1 MIKLQDY
8 TPEVYYRESR
18 DFQFIGRLY
27 DLVLNYVKTNADLI
41 YSLPLSD
48 NSDNQFIDLMA
59 MTLGFHAKHKYTS
72 QQLKAICFVLSEIIR
87 NKGTIKALTIACD
100 AIFHAEGIQGQF
112 DYGLTNNNTNIIIY
126 LPQELSDTTL
136 LNDLFEYILPAG
148 MSCQII
154 KTYSEK
160 ALPTTEVGVEST
172 FSQYNGDPA
181 QNRDIEQG
189 RYYQSIDRNSERERR
204 QRSVEQRPSWKNRQY
219 ERLHTRSK
227 KQRRRIKWRQRKRQK
242 SNRSLTK
249 ICMHSASR
257 T

>member
-48 NSDNQFIDLMA
+48 NSDNQFIDLMT

-72 QQLKAICFVLSEIIR
+72 QQLKAICSVLSNILR
-87 NKGTIKALTIACD
+87 NKGTIRALTIACD

-112 DYGLTNNNTNIIIY
+112 DYKLTDNNTNIIIY
-126 LPQELSDTTL
+126 LPQELADTTL
-136 LNDLFEYILPAG
+136 LNDLFDYILPAG

-160 ALPTTEVGVEST
+160 VLPTTEVNVDST
-172 FSQYNGDPA
+172 FYQYKKDPKA
-181 QNRDIEQG
+181 SGFYDNNLFAKIAILSNDSTNLSTGNLNIN
-189 RYYQSIDRNSERERR
+189 DA
-204 QRSVEQRPSWKNRQY
+204 
-219 ERLHTRSK
+219 K
-227 KQRRRIKWRQRKRQK
+227 KV
-242 SNRSLTK
+242 SNKDLPGK
-249 ICMHSASR
+249 IAN
-257 T
+257 TNIYIPEAKKKEGE

>member
-8 TPEVYYRESR
+8 APEVYYRESR

-59 MTLGFHAKHKYTS
+59 MTLGFRAKHKYTS

-112 DYGLTNNNTNIIIY
+112 DYALPDKDNNTNIVIY

-160 ALPTTEVGVEST
+160 ALPTTEVGVESA
-172 FSQYNGDPA
+172 FHQYKGAPGDPA
-181 QNRDIEQG
+181 KKGFYDNNLFAKIAILSKDGATNISTGTLNVSDAKEVSNKDLPG
-189 RYYQSIDRNSERERR
+189 KIANTNVYIPEARNKEGE
-204 QRSVEQRPSWKNRQY
+204 
-219 ERLHTRSK
+219 
-227 KQRRRIKWRQRKRQK
+227 
-242 SNRSLTK
+242 
-249 ICMHSASR
+249 
-257 T
+257 

>member
-48 NSDNQFIDLMA
+48 NSDSQFIDLMA

-112 DYGLTNNNTNIIIY
+112 DYGLTNNNTNIVIY

-160 ALPTTEVGVEST
+160 ATPTTEVGVEST
-172 FSQYNGDPA
+172 FYQYKGAPGDPA
-181 QNRDIEQG
+181 DPDKKGFYDNNLFAKIAILSNGDTNLSTGNLNVNDAKEVSNKDLPGKSANTNVYIPEA
-189 RYYQSIDRNSERERR
+189 RNKEGE
-204 QRSVEQRPSWKNRQY
+204 
-219 ERLHTRSK
+219 
-227 KQRRRIKWRQRKRQK
+227 
-242 SNRSLTK
+242 
-249 ICMHSASR
+249 
-257 T
+257 

>member
-160 ALPTTEVGVEST
+160 ATPTTEVGVESA
-172 FSQYNGDPA
+172 FHQYKGAPGDPA
-181 QNRDIEQG
+181 DPDKKGFYDNNLFAKIAILSDGDTNLSTGTLNVNDAKEVSNKDLPGKIANTNVYIPEA
-189 RYYQSIDRNSERERR
+189 RNKEGE
-204 QRSVEQRPSWKNRQY
+204 
-219 ERLHTRSK
+219 
-227 KQRRRIKWRQRKRQK
+227 
-242 SNRSLTK
+242 
-249 ICMHSASR
+249 
-257 T
+257 

>member
-41 YSLPLSD
+41 DSLPLSD

-172 FSQYNGDPA
+172 FYQYKGAPGNQDQKGFYDNNLFAKIAILSEDKDVATDLATGTLNVNDAKEVSNKDLPGKIA
-181 QNRDIEQG
+181 NTNVYIPEA
-189 RYYQSIDRNSERERR
+189 RNKEGE
-204 QRSVEQRPSWKNRQY
+204 
-219 ERLHTRSK
+219 
-227 KQRRRIKWRQRKRQK
+227 
-242 SNRSLTK
+242 
-249 ICMHSASR
+249 
-257 T
+257 

>member
-72 QQLKAICFVLSEIIR
+72 QQLEAICFVLSEIIR

-112 DYGLTNNNTNIIIY
+112 DYGLTNNNTNIVIY

-172 FSQYNGDPA
+172 FY
-181 QNRDIEQG
+181 
-189 RYYQSIDRNSERERR
+189 
-204 QRSVEQRPSWKNRQY
+204 QY
-219 ERLHTRSK
+219 EGAPAKNGFYDNNLFAKIAILSK
-227 KQRRRIKWRQRKRQK
+227 NDTTNISTGTLNVNDAKEV
-242 SNRSLTK
+242 SNKDLPGK
-249 ICMHSASR
+249 IANTNVYIPEAR
-257 T
+257 NKEGE

>member
-48 NSDNQFIDLMA
+48 NSDNQFVDLMA

-172 FSQYNGDPA
+172 FSQYKGDPA
-181 QNRDIEQG
+181 QNGFYDNNLFAKIAILSKDDTTNLSTGTLNVNDAKEVSNKDLPG
-189 RYYQSIDRNSERERR
+189 KIANTNVYIPEARNKEGE
-204 QRSVEQRPSWKNRQY
+204 
-219 ERLHTRSK
+219 
-227 KQRRRIKWRQRKRQK
+227 
-242 SNRSLTK
+242 
-249 ICMHSASR
+249 
-257 T
+257 

>member
-112 DYGLTNNNTNIIIY
+112 DYGLTNNNTNIVIY

-172 FSQYNGDPA
+172 FYQYKGAPGDPA
-181 QNRDIEQG
+181 DPAKKGFYDNNLFAKIAILSNGDTNLSTGTLNVNDAKEVSNKDLPGKIANTNVYIPEA
-189 RYYQSIDRNSERERR
+189 RNKEGE
-204 QRSVEQRPSWKNRQY
+204 
-219 ERLHTRSK
+219 
-227 KQRRRIKWRQRKRQK
+227 
-242 SNRSLTK
+242 
-249 ICMHSASR
+249 
-257 T
+257 

>member
-72 QQLKAICFVLSEIIR
+72 QQLKAICFVLSEIVR

-112 DYGLTNNNTNIIIY
+112 EYELPDKDNNTNIIIY

-172 FSQYNGDPA
+172 FSQYKGDPA
-181 QNRDIEQG
+181 QNGFYDNNLFAKIAILSKDDTTNLSTGTLNVNDAKEVSNKDLPG
-189 RYYQSIDRNSERERR
+189 KIANTNVYIPEARNKEGE
-204 QRSVEQRPSWKNRQY
+204 
-219 ERLHTRSK
+219 
-227 KQRRRIKWRQRKRQK
+227 
-242 SNRSLTK
+242 
-249 ICMHSASR
+249 
-257 T
+257 

>member
-48 NSDNQFIDLMA
+48 NSDDRFIDLMA
-59 MTLGFHAKHKYTS
+59 MTLGFHAKHKYNS
-72 QQLKAICFVLSEIIR
+72 QQLRAICSVLSEVLR

-100 AIFHAEGIQGQF
+100 AIFHAEGIQGKF
-112 DYGLTNNNTNIIIY
+112 DYGLTNGNTNIIIY

-136 LNDLFEYILPAG
+136 LNDLFDYILPAG

-160 ALPTTEVGVEST
+160 TLPTTEISVDST
-172 FSQYNGDPA
+172 FYQYKGNPAKNGLYDNNLFA
-181 QNRDIEQG
+181 KIAILGDGATDLSTGNL
-189 RYYQSIDRNSERERR
+189 
-204 QRSVEQRPSWKNRQY
+204 SVSDA
-219 ERLHTRSK
+219 K
-227 KQRRRIKWRQRKRQK
+227 KA
-242 SNRSLTK
+242 SNEDLPGK
-249 ICMHSASR
+249 IAN
-257 T
+257 TNVYIPVIGNTEGE

>member
-27 DLVLNYVKTNADLI
+27 DLVLNYVKTNVDLI

-160 ALPTTEVGVEST
+160 ATPTTEVGVEST
-172 FSQYNGDPA
+172 FYQYKGAPGDPA
-181 QNRDIEQG
+181 DPDKKGFYDNNLFAKIAILSNGDTNLSTGNLNVNDAKEVSNKDLPGKIANTNVYIPEA
-189 RYYQSIDRNSERERR
+189 RNKEGE
-204 QRSVEQRPSWKNRQY
+204 
-219 ERLHTRSK
+219 
-227 KQRRRIKWRQRKRQK
+227 
-242 SNRSLTK
+242 
-249 ICMHSASR
+249 
-257 T
+257 

>member
-112 DYGLTNNNTNIIIY
+112 DYGLTNNNTNIVIY

-172 FSQYNGDPA
+172 FSQYKGDPA
-181 QNRDIEQG
+181 QNGFYDNNLFAKIAILSNGDTNLSTGTLNVNDAKEVSNKDLPG
-189 RYYQSIDRNSERERR
+189 KIANTNVYIPEARNKEGE
-204 QRSVEQRPSWKNRQY
+204 
-219 ERLHTRSK
+219 
-227 KQRRRIKWRQRKRQK
+227 
-242 SNRSLTK
+242 
-249 ICMHSASR
+249 
-257 T
+257 

>member
-1 MIKLQDY
+1 MIKLQNY

-27 DLVLNYVKTNADLI
+27 DLVLNYVKTNVDLI

-112 DYGLTNNNTNIIIY
+112 DYELTNNNTNIVIY

-172 FSQYNGDPA
+172 FYQYKGAPAKNGTKNGFYDNNLFAKIAILSEDKDVATDLATGTLNVNDAKEVSNKDLPGKIA
-181 QNRDIEQG
+181 NTNVYIPEA
-189 RYYQSIDRNSERERR
+189 RNKEGE
-204 QRSVEQRPSWKNRQY
+204 
-219 ERLHTRSK
+219 
-227 KQRRRIKWRQRKRQK
+227 
-242 SNRSLTK
+242 
-249 ICMHSASR
+249 
-257 T
+257 

>member
-160 ALPTTEVGVEST
+160 ATPTTEVGVESA
-172 FSQYNGDPA
+172 FHQYKGAPGDPA
-181 QNRDIEQG
+181 DPDKKGFYDNNLFAKIAILSNGDTNLSTGNLNVNDAKEVSNKDLPGKIANTNVYIPEA
-189 RYYQSIDRNSERERR
+189 RNKEGE
-204 QRSVEQRPSWKNRQY
+204 
-219 ERLHTRSK
+219 
-227 KQRRRIKWRQRKRQK
+227 
-242 SNRSLTK
+242 
-249 ICMHSASR
+249 
-257 T
+257 

>member
-100 AIFHAEGIQGQF
+100 AIFHAEGIQGRF
-112 DYGLTNNNTNIIIY
+112 EYELPDKDNNTNIIIY

-172 FSQYNGDPA
+172 FSQYKGDPA
-181 QNRDIEQG
+181 QNGFYDNNLFAKIAILSKDDTTNLSTGTLNVNDAKGVSNKDLPGKIANTNVYIPEA
-189 RYYQSIDRNSERERR
+189 RNKEGE
-204 QRSVEQRPSWKNRQY
+204 
-219 ERLHTRSK
+219 
-227 KQRRRIKWRQRKRQK
+227 
-242 SNRSLTK
+242 
-249 ICMHSASR
+249 
-257 T
+257 

>member
-72 QQLKAICFVLSEIIR
+72 QQLKAICFVLSEIVR

-172 FSQYNGDPA
+172 FSQYKGDPA
-181 QNRDIEQG
+181 QNGFYDNNLFAKIAILSKDDTTNLSTGTLNVNDAKEVSNKDLPG
-189 RYYQSIDRNSERERR
+189 KIANTNVYIPEARNKEGE
-204 QRSVEQRPSWKNRQY
+204 
-219 ERLHTRSK
+219 
-227 KQRRRIKWRQRKRQK
+227 
-242 SNRSLTK
+242 
-249 ICMHSASR
+249 
-257 T
+257 

>member
-112 DYGLTNNNTNIIIY
+112 DYALPDKDNNTNIIIY

-160 ALPTTEVGVEST
+160 ATPTTEVGVEST
-172 FSQYNGDPA
+172 FSQYKGDPA
-181 QNRDIEQG
+181 QKGFYDNNLFAKIAILSDGDTNLSTGTLNVNDAKEVSNKDLPGKIANTNVYIPEA
-189 RYYQSIDRNSERERR
+189 RNKEGE
-204 QRSVEQRPSWKNRQY
+204 
-219 ERLHTRSK
+219 
-227 KQRRRIKWRQRKRQK
+227 
-242 SNRSLTK
+242 
-249 ICMHSASR
+249 
-257 T
+257 

>member
-112 DYGLTNNNTNIIIY
+112 EYELPDKDNNTNIIIY

-172 FSQYNGDPA
+172 FSQYKGDPA
-181 QNRDIEQG
+181 QNGFYDNNLFAKIAILSKDDTTNLSTGTLNVSDAKEVSNKDLPG
-189 RYYQSIDRNSERERR
+189 KIANTNVYIPEARNKEGE
-204 QRSVEQRPSWKNRQY
+204 
-219 ERLHTRSK
+219 
-227 KQRRRIKWRQRKRQK
+227 
-242 SNRSLTK
+242 
-249 ICMHSASR
+249 
-257 T
+257 

>member
-160 ALPTTEVGVEST
+160 ATPTTEVGVESA
-172 FSQYNGDPA
+172 FHQYKGAPGDPA
-181 QNRDIEQG
+181 DPDKKGFYDNNLFAKIAILSEDKDVATDLATGTLNVNDAKEVSNKDLPGKIANTNVYIPEA
-189 RYYQSIDRNSERERR
+189 RNKEGE
-204 QRSVEQRPSWKNRQY
+204 
-219 ERLHTRSK
+219 
-227 KQRRRIKWRQRKRQK
+227 
-242 SNRSLTK
+242 
-249 ICMHSASR
+249 
-257 T
+257 

>member
-172 FSQYNGDPA
+172 FSQYKGDPA
-181 QNRDIEQG
+181 KKGFYDNNLFAKIAILSKNDTTNISTGTLNVNDAKEVSNKDLPG
-189 RYYQSIDRNSERERR
+189 KIANTNVYIPEARNKEGE
-204 QRSVEQRPSWKNRQY
+204 
-219 ERLHTRSK
+219 
-227 KQRRRIKWRQRKRQK
+227 
-242 SNRSLTK
+242 
-249 ICMHSASR
+249 
-257 T
+257 

>member
-8 TPEVYYRESR
+8 TPEVYYKESR

-27 DLVLNYVKTNADLI
+27 DLVLNYIKTNVDLI

-48 NSDNQFIDLMA
+48 NSDSQFIDLMA

-72 QQLKAICFVLSEIIR
+72 QQLKAICSVLSEVIR

-112 DYGLTNNNTNIIIY
+112 DYELTNNNTNIIIY

-136 LNDLFEYILPAG
+136 LNDLFDYILPAG

-160 ALPTTEVGVEST
+160 VLPTTEVNVDSIFYQYKNDPDNKGVYDNNLLATIAILSNDKTNIST
-172 FSQYNGDPA
+172 GILNIEDAKLASNKDLPGKIANTNVYAPGIKKTEGENKNG
-181 QNRDIEQG
+181 N
-189 RYYQSIDRNSERERR
+189 
-204 QRSVEQRPSWKNRQY
+204 
-219 ERLHTRSK
+219 
-227 KQRRRIKWRQRKRQK
+227 
-242 SNRSLTK
+242 
-249 ICMHSASR
+249 
-257 T
+257 

>member
-112 DYGLTNNNTNIIIY
+112 DYALPDKDNNTNIIIY

-160 ALPTTEVGVEST
+160 ATPTTEVGVESA
-172 FSQYNGDPA
+172 FHQYKGAPGDPA
-181 QNRDIEQG
+181 DPDKKGFYDNNLFAKIAILSDDKDVATDLATGTLNVNDAKEVSNKDLPGKIANTNVYIPEA
-189 RYYQSIDRNSERERR
+189 RNKEGE
-204 QRSVEQRPSWKNRQY
+204 
-219 ERLHTRSK
+219 
-227 KQRRRIKWRQRKRQK
+227 
-242 SNRSLTK
+242 
-249 ICMHSASR
+249 
-257 T
+257 

>member
-112 DYGLTNNNTNIIIY
+112 EYELPDKDNNTNIIIY

-172 FSQYNGDPA
+172 FYQYKGAPGDPA
-181 QNRDIEQG
+181 DPDKKGFYDNNLFAKIAILGNGDTNLSTGTLNVNDAKEVSNKDLPGKIANTNVYIPEA
-189 RYYQSIDRNSERERR
+189 RNKEGE
-204 QRSVEQRPSWKNRQY
+204 
-219 ERLHTRSK
+219 
-227 KQRRRIKWRQRKRQK
+227 
-242 SNRSLTK
+242 
-249 ICMHSASR
+249 
-257 T
+257 

>member
-112 DYGLTNNNTNIIIY
+112 DYGLTNTNTNIVIY

-172 FSQYNGDPA
+172 FSQYKGDPA
-181 QNRDIEQG
+181 QNGFYDNNLFAKIAILSNGDTNLSTGTLNVNDAKEVSNKDLPG
-189 RYYQSIDRNSERERR
+189 KIANTNVYIPEARNKEGE
-204 QRSVEQRPSWKNRQY
+204 
-219 ERLHTRSK
+219 
-227 KQRRRIKWRQRKRQK
+227 
-242 SNRSLTK
+242 
-249 ICMHSASR
+249 
-257 T
+257 

>member
-112 DYGLTNNNTNIIIY
+112 DYGLTNNNTNIVIY

-160 ALPTTEVGVEST
+160 ATPTTEVGVEST
-172 FSQYNGDPA
+172 FHQYKGAPGDPA
-181 QNRDIEQG
+181 DPDKKGFYDNNLFAKIAILSEDKDVATDLATGTLNVNDAKEVSNKDLPGKIANTNVYIPEA
-189 RYYQSIDRNSERERR
+189 RNKEGE
-204 QRSVEQRPSWKNRQY
+204 
-219 ERLHTRSK
+219 
-227 KQRRRIKWRQRKRQK
+227 
-242 SNRSLTK
+242 
-249 ICMHSASR
+249 
-257 T
+257 

>member
-172 FSQYNGDPA
+172 FSQYKGDPA
-181 QNRDIEQG
+181 QNGFYDNNLFAKIAILSKDDTTNLSTGTLNVNDAKEVSNKDLPG
-189 RYYQSIDRNSERERR
+189 KIANTNVYIPEARNKEGE
-204 QRSVEQRPSWKNRQY
+204 
-219 ERLHTRSK
+219 
-227 KQRRRIKWRQRKRQK
+227 
-242 SNRSLTK
+242 
-249 ICMHSASR
+249 
-257 T
+257 

>member
-72 QQLKAICFVLSEIIR
+72 QQLKAICFVLSEIVR

-112 DYGLTNNNTNIIIY
+112 EYELPDKDNNTNIIIY

-160 ALPTTEVGVEST
+160 ATPTTEVGVEST
-172 FSQYNGDPA
+172 FSQYKGDPA
-181 QNRDIEQG
+181 QNGFYDNNLFAKIAILSKDDTTNLSTGTLNVSDAKEVSNKDLPG
-189 RYYQSIDRNSERERR
+189 KIANTNVYIPEARNKEGE
-204 QRSVEQRPSWKNRQY
+204 
-219 ERLHTRSK
+219 
-227 KQRRRIKWRQRKRQK
+227 
-242 SNRSLTK
+242 
-249 ICMHSASR
+249 
-257 T
+257 

>member
-112 DYGLTNNNTNIIIY
+112 DYGLTNNNTNIVIY

-172 FSQYNGDPA
+172 FSQYKGDPA
-181 QNRDIEQG
+181 QNGFYDNNLFAKIAILSKDDTTSLSTGTLNVNDAKGVSNKDLPGKIANTNVYIPEA
-189 RYYQSIDRNSERERR
+189 RNKEGE
-204 QRSVEQRPSWKNRQY
+204 
-219 ERLHTRSK
+219 
-227 KQRRRIKWRQRKRQK
+227 
-242 SNRSLTK
+242 
-249 ICMHSASR
+249 
-257 T
+257 

>member
-112 DYGLTNNNTNIIIY
+112 EYELPDKDNNTNIIIY

-160 ALPTTEVGVEST
+160 ALPTTEVGVESA
-172 FSQYNGDPA
+172 FSQYKGDPA
-181 QNRDIEQG
+181 QNGFYDNNLFAKIAILSKDDTTNLSTGTLNVNDAKEVSNKDLPG
-189 RYYQSIDRNSERERR
+189 KIANTNVYIPEARNKEGE
-204 QRSVEQRPSWKNRQY
+204 
-219 ERLHTRSK
+219 
-227 KQRRRIKWRQRKRQK
+227 
-242 SNRSLTK
+242 
-249 ICMHSASR
+249 
-257 T
+257 

>member
-100 AIFHAEGIQGQF
+100 AIFHAEGIQGQV

-160 ALPTTEVGVEST
+160 ATPTTEVGVEST
-172 FSQYNGDPA
+172 FHQYKGAPGDPA
-181 QNRDIEQG
+181 DPDKKGFYDNNLFAKIAILSNGDTNLSTGNLNVNDAKEVSNKDLPGKIANTNVYIPEA
-189 RYYQSIDRNSERERR
+189 RNKEGE
-204 QRSVEQRPSWKNRQY
+204 
-219 ERLHTRSK
+219 
-227 KQRRRIKWRQRKRQK
+227 
-242 SNRSLTK
+242 
-249 ICMHSASR
+249 
-257 T
+257 

>member
-160 ALPTTEVGVEST
+160 ATPTTEVGVESA
-172 FSQYNGDPA
+172 FSQYKGDQA
-181 QNRDIEQG
+181 QNGFYDNNLFAKIAILSKDATTNISAGTLNVNDAKEVSNKDLPG
-189 RYYQSIDRNSERERR
+189 KIANTNVYIPEARNKEGE
-204 QRSVEQRPSWKNRQY
+204 
-219 ERLHTRSK
+219 
-227 KQRRRIKWRQRKRQK
+227 
-242 SNRSLTK
+242 
-249 ICMHSASR
+249 
-257 T
+257 

>member
-112 DYGLTNNNTNIIIY
+112 EYELPDKDNNTNIIIY

-172 FSQYNGDPA
+172 FSQYKGDPA
-181 QNRDIEQG
+181 KKGFYDNNLFAKIAILSNGDTNLSTGTLNVSDAKEMSNKDLPGKIANTNVYIPEA
-189 RYYQSIDRNSERERR
+189 RNKEGE
-204 QRSVEQRPSWKNRQY
+204 
-219 ERLHTRSK
+219 
-227 KQRRRIKWRQRKRQK
+227 
-242 SNRSLTK
+242 
-249 ICMHSASR
+249 
-257 T
+257 

>member
-172 FSQYNGDPA
+172 FSQYKGDPA
-181 QNRDIEQG
+181 QNGFYDNNLFAKIAILSEDDTTNLSTG
-189 RYYQSIDRNSERERR
+189 TLNVNDAKGVSNKDLPGKIANTNVYIPEARNKEGE
-204 QRSVEQRPSWKNRQY
+204 
-219 ERLHTRSK
+219 
-227 KQRRRIKWRQRKRQK
+227 
-242 SNRSLTK
+242 
-249 ICMHSASR
+249 
-257 T
+257 

>member
-112 DYGLTNNNTNIIIY
+112 DYELTNNNTNIVIY

-172 FSQYNGDPA
+172 FSQYKGAPAKNGTKNGFYDNNLFAKIAILSEDKDVATDLATGTLNVNDAKEVSNKDLPGKIA
-181 QNRDIEQG
+181 NTNVYIPEA
-189 RYYQSIDRNSERERR
+189 RNKEGE
-204 QRSVEQRPSWKNRQY
+204 
-219 ERLHTRSK
+219 
-227 KQRRRIKWRQRKRQK
+227 
-242 SNRSLTK
+242 
-249 ICMHSASR
+249 
-257 T
+257 